1 MAQGGDKLIK
11 IWINA
16 RATDELY
23 PRFRLVWISDTF
35 VDFLVRL
42 TDKLYTGL
50 VSKCSPSGI
59 FAY

>member
-23 PRFRLVWISDTF
+23 PRLRLVWISDTL

-42 TDKLYTGL
+42 ADKLQLG
-50 VSKCSPSGI
+50 
-59 FAY
+59 